1 MFANRFIVQRL
12 QQVCSN
18 GRLRAEGPSW
28 SSTNRHPSSSLRITL
43 ARHVAT
49 GSEVKS
55 CPEAGSSS
63 SSASTIRSY
72 PFSEA
77 VTSSPE
83 HIPYDQ
89 KLGLMGNVEK
99 KLISSCVN
107 QEFHNLFRKNHP
119 DSIRPLSVVK
129 VESYTNAARTS
140 SNVFTGILMAV
151 RRRGTE
157 TSFRLRTILERV
169 GVEMKFNVFSP
180 VIKNITVIKRAGDL
194 TGAINGKPVIRKPR
208 RAKLFYL
215 RDHPQKMPD
224 IRKISKAVIA
234 AQNREGADQ

>member
-1 MFANRFIVQRL
+1 MFANRLIIQRFPPVL
-12 QQVCSN
+12 PN
-18 GRLRAEGPSW
+18 GRLAKGSW
-28 SSTNRHPSSSLRITL
+28 VNSTNSSSLRIAP
-43 ARHVAT
+43 ARHVT
-49 GSEVKS
+49 TTSEVKT
-55 CPEAGSSS
+55 CLEPGSSS
-63 SSASTIRSY
+63 PRGPTIRSY

-77 VTSSPE
+77 VTSSPTP
-83 HIPYDQ
+83 IPYDQ

-119 DSIRPLSVVK
+119 DSIRPLSVIK
-129 VESYTNAARTS
+129 VESYTNAARTTT
-140 SNVFTGILMAV
+140 NVFTGILMAV

-224 IRKISKAVIA
+224 IRKISKAVIS
-234 AQNREGADQ
+234 AQNRDAIDQ

>member
-1 MFANRFIVQRL
+1 MFTNRFIVQRVPQL
-12 QQVCSN
+12 ASN
-18 GRLRAEGPSW
+18 GRLRSEGGKLNPIARRPA
-28 SSTNRHPSSSLRITL
+28 SSLRVALARQLTTTSQVDASPEPGPSSSS
-43 ARHVAT
+43 T
-49 GSEVKS
+49 G
-55 CPEAGSSS
+55 
-63 SSASTIRSY
+63 RSY
-72 PFSEA
+72 PFSGA
-77 VTSSPE
+77 VTSSPKP
-83 HIPYDQ
+83 IPYDQ

-99 KLISSCVN
+99 KLISGCVN

-119 DSIRPLSVVK
+119 ESVRPLSVIK
-129 VESYTNAARTS
+129 VESYTNVARTT

-180 VIKNITVIKRAGDL
+180 VIKSITVIKRAGDL

-208 RAKLFYL
+208 RAKLYYL

-224 IRKISKAVIA
+224 IRKISKAVLA
-234 AQNREGADQ
+234 AQNREEADR